1 MPPLSEMLKQQ
12 SLKGF
17 SAVENPNTTVP
28 PLAPPSAAVGTNPYL
43 RCPLPPF
50 SATVDTLRQFN
61 ESGMVPAR
69 RVIPLPLSSSTGN
82 STTTVNS
89 EIISSSGSGG
99 SSGSGSGSG
108 GGTTTTLTAKTV
120 TVSIPSLAP
129 GTSFQTSVTLAKS
142 YQLLQVSATVP
153 VEFRLYSSVATRVQ
167 DLTRGTDVPV
177 PFEVFSGLITDVV
190 FDTSPFLWSW
200 QNRIGANTDSPQT
213 VNGYV
218 TVFNPTG
225 SSTSPGTAT
234 IRFLPLEQ

>member
-1 MPPLSEMLKQQ
+1 
-12 SLKGF
+12 
-17 SAVENPNTTVP
+17 
-28 PLAPPSAAVGTNPYL
+28 
-43 RCPLPPF
+43 
-50 SATVDTLRQFN
+50 
-61 ESGMVPAR
+61 
-69 RVIPLPLSSSTGN
+69 
-82 STTTVNS
+82 
-89 EIISSSGSGG
+89 
-99 SSGSGSGSG
+99 
-108 GGTTTTLTAKTV
+108 
-120 TVSIPSLAP
+120 
-129 GTSFQTSVTLAKS
+129 
-142 YQLLQVSATVP
+142 LQVSATVP

-225 SSTSPGTAT
+225 SSTSAGTAT